1 MCVCVCVLKGVS
13 MVATKVYWNLRAIK
27 ETAIVINF
35 NNASLSVKCFLFY
48 KTIPKTG
55 RGG

>member
-1 MCVCVCVLKGVS
+1 
-13 MVATKVYWNLRAIK
+13 MVATEVYWNLGTIK
-27 ETAIVINF
+27 ETATVINF

-48 KTIPKTG
+48 KTISKTG

>member
-1 MCVCVCVLKGVS
+1 MCVCIKGVS
-13 MVATKVYWNLRAIK
+13 MVATEVYWNLRAIK
-27 ETAIVINF
+27 ETATVINF

-48 KTIPKTG
+48 KTIPKSR